1 MQLFA
6 QAGSRQLDPV
16 QQFSMLLMS
25 VLVLLTFVGSNM
37 QALLWQSSDWL
48 VSTVLPAVVIDLTN
62 NERLDNA
69 RPQLSR
75 NIVLDQAATAK
86 AQHMA
91 DNEYFAH
98 FAPDGTTPWEFFQS
112 AGYVYAH
119 AGENLAIHFTD
130 SAEVV
135 EAWMLSPAHRK
146 NIVDPKFREIGVG
159 TARGTFDG
167 YDTVYVVQLFGTPA
181 ATPAPTPT
189 PTPTPAPAPAP
200 APALPP
206 PVVVSAPAP
215 VVVAALPAPVDIL
228 PVEPVAVLEPVS
240 DAVLDSS
247 ETATIADGVVL
258 AEANP
263 VVLSNTPEPTEIL
276 PAPIETAIAPPAPPV
291 DPVLITTVTERGVLV
306 ETQLAT
312 SSGLAVATMVESS
325 SSHAGA
331 TMASIVTRP
340 NLVLQILYGIVA
352 SLIVVSLL
360 YALIVDVRRLH
371 YVQVSYSLLLLVVMG
386 GLWFLHTSLTS
397 GAVIM

>member
-1 MQLFA
+1 
-6 QAGSRQLDPV
+6 
-16 QQFSMLLMS
+16 
-25 VLVLLTFVGSNM
+25 
-37 QALLWQSSDWL
+37 
-48 VSTVLPAVVIDLTN
+48 
-62 NERLDNA
+62 
-69 RPQLSR
+69 
-75 NIVLDQAATAK
+75 
-86 AQHMA
+86 MA

-181 ATPAPTPT
+181 ATPTPT
-189 PTPTPAPAPAP
+189 PT
-200 APALPP
+200 L

-215 VVVAALPAPVDIL
+215 VVVAALPAPVGIL

-247 ETATIADGVVL
+247 EPTTIADGVVL
-258 AEANP
+258 AEADP
-263 VVLSNTPEPTEIL
+263 VVRRSTLEPTEIL
-276 PAPIETAIAPPAPPV
+276 PAPVETAIVPPV

-312 SSGLAVATMVESS
+312 SSGLAVATMVEAS

-340 NLVLQILYGIVA
+340 NLVLQILYGMVA

-397 GAVIM
+397 GAVIV

>member
-6 QAGSRQLDPV
+6 QSGSRQLDPV
-16 QQFSMLLMS
+16 QRFSMLLMS
-25 VLVLLTFVGSNM
+25 VLVLLTFVGTNM

-75 NIVLDQAATAK
+75 NTILDQAATAK

-181 ATPAPTPT
+181 ATPTPT
-189 PTPTPAPAPAP
+189 
-200 APALPP
+200 L

-215 VVVAALPAPVDIL
+215 VVVAALPAPVGIL

-240 DAVLDSS
+240 DVVLDSS
-247 ETATIADGVVL
+247 EPTTIADGVVL
-258 AEANP
+258 AEADP
-263 VVLSNTPEPTEIL
+263 VVRRSTLEPTEIL
-276 PAPIETAIAPPAPPV
+276 PAPVETAIVPPV

-312 SSGLAVATMVESS
+312 SSGLAVATMVEAS

-340 NLVLQILYGIVA
+340 NLVLQILYGMVA

-397 GAVIM
+397 GAVIV

>member
-1 MQLFA
+1 MQLTAFT
-6 QAGSRQLDPV
+6 GSHRPDPV
-16 QQFSMLLMS
+16 QRFSMMLMS
-25 VLVLLTFVGSNM
+25 LLVLLTFVGANM

-62 NERLDNA
+62 DERVENTQ
-69 RPQLSR
+69 PQLTR
-75 NIVLDQAATAK
+75 NSVLDKAATAK

-130 SAEVV
+130 SSEVV
-135 EAWMLSPAHRK
+135 DAWMLSPAHRK

-167 YDTVYVVQLFGTPA
+167 YDTVYVVQLFGTLA
-181 ATPAPTPT
+181 DAPAPTVVT
-189 PTPTPAPAPAP
+189 P
-200 APALPP
+200 
-206 PVVVSAPAP
+206 VP
-215 VVVAALPAPVDIL
+215 VVVAITPTPEPVIIPEPETIQPEEALIVPGTVESTQIVDPVVLAVENPVVASDMVLPALESMPAPVETS
-228 PVEPVAVLEPVS
+228 PVQEVAVPTPAAFEPVLR
-240 DAVLDSS
+240 
-247 ETATIADGVVL
+247 
-258 AEANP
+258 
-263 VVLSNTPEPTEIL
+263 
-276 PAPIETAIAPPAPPV
+276 
-291 DPVLITTVTERGVLV
+291 TTLTERGVIV

-325 SSHAGA
+325 STHAGA
-331 TMASIVTRP
+331 TMASIITRP

-352 SLIVVSLL
+352 SLIILSLL
-360 YALIVDVRRLH
+360 YALIAEARRLH
-371 YVQVSYSLLLLVVMG
+371 YVQVAYSFALLLVMG
-386 GLWFLHTSLTS
+386 GLWFLHASLTS

>member
-6 QAGSRQLDPV
+6 QAGSRSLDPV
-16 QQFSMLLMS
+16 QRFSMLLMS
-25 VLVLLTFVGSNM
+25 VLVLLTFVGTNM

-75 NIVLDQAATAK
+75 NTILDQAATAK

-181 ATPAPTPT
+181 ATPTPT
-189 PTPTPAPAPAP
+189 
-200 APALPP
+200 L

-215 VVVAALPAPVDIL
+215 VVVAALPAPVGIL

-247 ETATIADGVVL
+247 EPTTIADGVVL
-258 AEANP
+258 AEADP
-263 VVLSNTPEPTEIL
+263 VVRRSTLEPTEIL
-276 PAPIETAIAPPAPPV
+276 PAPVETAIVPPV

-312 SSGLAVATMVESS
+312 SSGLAVATMVEAS

-340 NLVLQILYGIVA
+340 NLVLQILYGMVA

-397 GAVIM
+397 GAVIV

>member
-6 QAGSRQLDPV
+6 QAGSRSLDPV
-16 QQFSMLLMS
+16 QRFSMLLMS
-25 VLVLLTFVGSNM
+25 VLVLLTFVGTNM

-48 VSTVLPAVVIDLTN
+48 VSTVLPAVVVDLTN
-62 NERLDNA
+62 SERLDNA

-75 NIVLDQAATAK
+75 NTILDQAATAK

-181 ATPAPTPT
+181 ATPTPT
-189 PTPTPAPAPAP
+189 PTPTPS
-200 APALPP
+200 PALPP
-206 PVVVSAPAP
+206 PPVIVSAPAP

-247 ETATIADGVVL
+247 EPATIADGVVL

-263 VVLSNTPEPTEIL
+263 VVRRNTPEPTEIL
-276 PAPIETAIAPPAPPV
+276 PAPIETAIVPPTAPV
-291 DPVLITTVTERGVLV
+291 DPVLITTVTERGVFV

-312 SSGLAVATMVESS
+312 SSGLAVATMVESP

-360 YALIVDVRRLH
+360 YALIVDVRRMH

>member
-1 MQLFA
+1 LQRIA
-6 QAGSRQLDPV
+6 TS
-16 QQFSMLLMS
+16 LMAS
-25 VLVLLTFVGSNM
+25 LVLLTFVGTNM

-62 NERLDNA
+62 NERVENA
-69 RPQLSR
+69 RTQLTR
-75 NIVLDQAATAK
+75 NAVLDQAATAK
-86 AQHMA
+86 AQHMV

-98 FAPDGTTPWEFFQS
+98 FAPDGTTPWEFFKS

-130 SAEVV
+130 SSEVV

-159 TARGTFDG
+159 TARGTFNG

-181 ATPAPTPT
+181 GVAITPT
-189 PTPTPAPAPAP
+189 PEPVITLEPETLLIEEVLVALEAVESTPALDPVVLAAEDAIVASEVVLPVLESKPVPVETSLVQEVTAPAPAV
-200 APALPP
+200 AEPALRT
-206 PVVVSAPAP
+206 
-215 VVVAALPAPVDIL
+215 IL
-228 PVEPVAVLEPVS
+228 
-240 DAVLDSS
+240 
-247 ETATIADGVVL
+247 
-258 AEANP
+258 
-263 VVLSNTPEPTEIL
+263 
-276 PAPIETAIAPPAPPV
+276 
-291 DPVLITTVTERGVLV
+291 TERGVIV

-325 SSHAGA
+325 STHAGA
-331 TMASIVTRP
+331 TMASIITRP

-352 SLIVVSLL
+352 TLIVLSLL
-360 YALIVDVRRLH
+360 YALIAEARRLH
-371 YVQVSYSLLLLVVMG
+371 YVQVAYSLALLLVMG

>member
-6 QAGSRQLDPV
+6 QAGSRSLDPV
-16 QQFSMLLMS
+16 QRFSMLLMS
-25 VLVLLTFVGSNM
+25 VLVLLTFVGTNM

-75 NIVLDQAATAK
+75 NTILDQAATAK

-181 ATPAPTPT
+181 ATPTPT
-189 PTPTPAPAPAP
+189 
-200 APALPP
+200 L

-215 VVVAALPAPVDIL
+215 VVVAALPAPVGIL

-240 DAVLDSS
+240 DVVLDSS
-247 ETATIADGVVL
+247 EPTTIADGVVL
-258 AEANP
+258 AEADP
-263 VVLSNTPEPTEIL
+263 VVRRSTLEPTEIL
-276 PAPIETAIAPPAPPV
+276 PAPVETAIVPPV

-312 SSGLAVATMVESS
+312 SSGLAVATMVEAS

-340 NLVLQILYGIVA
+340 NLVLQILYGMVA

-397 GAVIM
+397 GAVIV